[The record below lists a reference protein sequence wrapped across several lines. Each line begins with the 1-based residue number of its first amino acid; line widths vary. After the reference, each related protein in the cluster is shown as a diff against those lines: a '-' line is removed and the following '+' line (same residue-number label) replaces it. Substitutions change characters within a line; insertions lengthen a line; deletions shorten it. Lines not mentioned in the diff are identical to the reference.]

1 MRLSSLL
8 PLALPIGSAY
18 AQGCQTLNS
27 ALPKSVFSPD
37 SAVYKYESQNFW
49 SNTEILDPGCVFR
62 PQSGEQLAK
71 GLKELVQSK
80 ASFAVRGGGHMGIQ
94 VRPGGVWV
102 DMNYG
107 IELMDGN
114 RVRITSMMVCWL
126 CSPT

>member
-8 PLALPIGSAY
+8 PLALPIGPAF

-27 ALPKSVFSPD
+27 ALPKTVFSPD
-37 SAVYKYESQNFW
+37 SLVYKYEAQNFW
-49 SNTEILDPGCVFR
+49 SNTEILDPSCVFR

-114 RVRITSMMVCWL
+114 RARITSMMVCWL

>member
-27 ALPKSVFSPD
+27 ALPKTVFSPN
-37 SAVYKYESQNFW
+37 SLEYKYEAQNFW

-62 PQSGEQLAK
+62 PQSGEQLAR

-94 VRPGGVWV
+94 VCNPDYISRRAVCIR
-102 DMNYG
+102 NRA
-107 IELMDGN
+107 DG
-114 RVRITSMMVCWL
+114 
-126 CSPT
+126 